1 MSNFSENTSPP
12 LVAVFERLFVE
23 HLTIEWLLVEA
34 ILTFAWF
41 LKEFKIIKIESA
53 TNEVCLAPF
62 PRGLNFLP
70 PCTQACVS
78 S

>member
-41 LKEFKIIKIESA
+41 LKEFKIKS
-53 TNEVCLAPF
+53 TTSEVCLAPF
-62 PRGLNFLP
+62 PRGLNFLS
-70 PCTQACVS
+70 PCIEADVS

>member
-41 LKEFKIIKIESA
+41 LKEFKIKST

-62 PRGLNFLP
+62 PRGLNFSP
-70 PCTQACVS
+70 PCMQAYIS